1 MKITF
6 DNNGH
11 ITSFEDKKSLY
22 NYLAEIGALCDE
34 DIPNTPEQ
42 TPLEKL
48 IEIYFA
54 GNGNIICKAGR
65 KKYGMKH
72 HKLIELKP

>member
-6 DNNGH
+6 DEHGH
-11 ITSFEDKKSLY
+11 ETTFANKKDLY
-22 NYLAEIGALCDE
+22 NYLAETGKLCDE
-34 DIPNTPEQ
+34 DIPNTPEE

-54 GNGNIICKAGR
+54 GNGNIICTAGR
-65 KKYGMKH
+65 KKYGMRH
-72 HKLIELKP
+72 HKLIELNL

>member
-34 DIPNTPEQ
+34 DIPNTQET

-48 IEIYFA
+48 IEIYFS
-54 GNGNIICKAGR
+54 GNGNITCIAGS
-65 KKYGMKH
+65 KIYGMRH
-72 HKLIELKP
+72 HKLIELNL

>member
-6 DNNGH
+6 DNNGN
-11 ITSFEDKKSLY
+11 ITSFENKKSLY
-22 NYLAEIGALCDE
+22 NYLADIGELCDE
-34 DIPNTPEQ
+34 DIPNTPEA

-54 GNGNIICKAGR
+54 GNGNIICTAGR

-72 HKLIELKP
+72 HKLIELNQ